1 MPQLRAGFFF
11 TFDCL
16 MNYGDYYFL
25 PLTYYQIFLQT
36 VLHVGMPWKFLLA
49 CGIEIGLLSI
59 FDAYTVEQ
67 KKSIKIRYSWLR
79 LFLSL
84 DVPCHVMET
93 VFFQKNFKNTL
104 WVLGDYQILLC
115 VYRNTDNLI
124 VTFGK

>member
-1 MPQLRAGFFF
+1 
-11 TFDCL
+11 
-16 MNYGDYYFL
+16 
-25 PLTYYQIFLQT
+25 
-36 VLHVGMPWKFLLA
+36 LLA

-104 WVLGDYQILLC
+104 
-115 VYRNTDNLI
+115 
-124 VTFGK
+124 